1 MRKIYPKNRE
11 LFQELIPFAKEILLI
26 CEKNG
31 IPTVIYGSFSHFY
44 HTRDEEMKVNDVSA
58 GTGFP
63 ALEFVGRGY
72 RVNCMDAMDD
82 EIKVFN
88 RKAREKRLKVGCKK
102 LTWLEIPKYY
112 KKGGYDFVFCRGNSF
127 IYAAGDWNKSQKI
140 NGKKSL
146 DAYEK
151 TLKVFYDLLDDG
163 GVLYIDKFKDSEK
176 PHKTKVGVVEI
187 ARKKYDLIFYNEVNK
202 KRRERYAAMLMR
214 GEDGVEKGLPNMTYL
229 LSGKELVGMLRK
241 VGFRKVEK
249 VDLKTEEHFD
259 VWLAEK

>member
-112 KKGGYDFVFCRGNSF
+112 KKGGYDFVFYF
-127 IYAAGDWNKSQKI
+127 
-140 NGKKSL
+140 
-146 DAYEK
+146 
-151 TLKVFYDLLDDG
+151 DG
-163 GVLYIDKFKDSEK
+163 GTVKHYVNDTLGVNNFKVYYLNLSGSSGDLSSI
-176 PHKTKVGVVEI
+176 GVVPVFEGGLQGGVVSEI
-187 ARKKYDLIFYNEVNK
+187 EIDDVSRKDIVE
-202 KRRERYAAMLMR
+202 
-214 GEDGVEKGLPNMTYL
+214 GV
-229 LSGKELVGMLRK
+229 
-241 VGFRKVEK
+241 FEK
-249 VDLKTEEHFD
+249 VNDGFVEGGFGGGGG
-259 VWLAEK
+259 W